1 MAYASN
7 NGYVFDNR
15 PIFRGGIIAKTIS
28 ADFDMDEKSETYQII
43 TNNKGSS
50 ATIKVPVEKDG
61 AWFWFHCDSSSGH
74 AFVIQTSGG
83 SPIIGGSGLG
93 VGKSALLVCDGTDWA
108 VAFQQA

>member
-15 PIFRGGIIAKTIS
+15 PIFRGGIIAKTIT

-50 ATIKVPVEKDG
+50 ATIKLPAEKEG
-61 AWFWFHCDSSSGH
+61 SMYWLKNDSSSAH
-74 AFVIQTSGG
+74 AFVIQTDGG
-83 SPIIGGSGLG
+83 SPVIGGAGLAA
-93 VGKSALLVCDGTDWA
+93 GKAALVVCDGTNWHI
-108 VAFQQA
+108 VFQQA